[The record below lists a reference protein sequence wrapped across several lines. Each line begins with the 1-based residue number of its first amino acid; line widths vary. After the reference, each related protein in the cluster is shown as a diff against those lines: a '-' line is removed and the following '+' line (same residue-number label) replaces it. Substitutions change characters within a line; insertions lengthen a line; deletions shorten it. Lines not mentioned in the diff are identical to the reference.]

1 MRDERGWALLEL
13 LRDRFVGASAW
24 TIAAPAAIATVAIDP
39 GPILVEGERGVG
51 KRFVAR
57 AIHDCG
63 AADQRPF
70 VALGA
75 ETLPPFVLEAVLF
88 GDPELLPAAM
98 RDRQCHYVDE
108 ARGGMLYVA
117 DVAALPHSVRERLG
131 RAVDRREVLSP
142 AYRAERV
149 RLVFG
154 SSVRIASNALR
165 IPSLRDRVADILPLA
180 ERFLDRACHRLGK
193 EPRII
198 APKAV
203 RSLEHYDWPGN
214 VGELERVIDQ
224 ALARSGPPV
233 LDTSVL
239 PPSMMAADAAMLDP
253 IESGTS
259 LADEVRQYERSLL
272 VAALTRCAGIQ
283 TKAAEL
289 LGIKPTTLHA
299 KLAAH
304 GIDPYDFKRGLR

>member
-1 MRDERGWALLEL
+1 MRDERGRTLLDL

-24 TIAAPAAIATVAIDP
+24 TLAAPAAVATVALGA
-39 GPILVEGERGVG
+39 GPILVEGEHGVG

-57 AIHDCG
+57 AMHECG
-63 AADQRPF
+63 ATDHRPF
-70 VALGA
+70 VTLDADS
-75 ETLPPFVLEAVLF
+75 LPPLVLEAVLF

-98 RDRQCHYVDE
+98 RDRQHAYLDQ
-108 ARGGMLYVA
+108 ARGGTLYVA
-117 DVAALPHSVRERLG
+117 DLAYVPPPVRVRIG
-131 RAVDRREVLSP
+131 RAVDRSEPLSA
-142 AYRAERV
+142 AYLAERV

-154 SSVRIASNALR
+154 SSVRVASNALR

-193 EPRII
+193 EPRVV

-203 RSLEHYDWPGN
+203 RSLERYEWPGN

-233 LDTSVL
+233 LDMSVL
-239 PPSMMAADAAMLDP
+239 PPSMMAADAATLDP
-253 IESGTS
+253 LERGAS
-259 LADEVRQYERSLL
+259 LADEVRHYERSLL
-272 VAALTRCAGIQ
+272 VAALTRCAGVQ

-304 GIDPYDFKRGLR
+304 GIDAYDFKRGSK